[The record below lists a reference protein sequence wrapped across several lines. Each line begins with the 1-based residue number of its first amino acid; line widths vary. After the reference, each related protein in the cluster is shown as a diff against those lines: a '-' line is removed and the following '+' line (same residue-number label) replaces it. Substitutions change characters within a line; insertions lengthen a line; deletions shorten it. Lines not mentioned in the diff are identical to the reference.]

1 MTSRSILPRFM
12 RPQAASGRS
21 WTPTRPR
28 LASLPPTPPIDRD
41 EAQGVSLFELAQ
53 LAEEAAQ

>member
-12 RPQAASGRS
+12 RPQSAPGRS
-21 WTPTRPR
+21 WTPARPR

-41 EAQGVSLFELAQ
+41 EAQGVSLLALAR